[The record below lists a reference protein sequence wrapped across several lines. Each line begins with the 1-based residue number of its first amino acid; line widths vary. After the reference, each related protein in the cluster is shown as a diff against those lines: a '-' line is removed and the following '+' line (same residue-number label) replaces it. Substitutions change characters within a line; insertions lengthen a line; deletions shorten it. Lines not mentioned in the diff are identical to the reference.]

1 MRRTPAVIGAT
12 TALFLGAA
20 VGSPALAQD
29 DTAETLTAQ
38 LSQMNESAA
47 IGTATVQIEGNQ
59 VTVSVQS
66 ADVSAGLPHAQ
77 HIHIG
82 GENRCPPLEVAVGD
96 GLIDTVEGQPF
107 YGEIAVSLTTEG
119 DVGADSA
126 LAVERFPVADETG
139 TLSYER
145 TFDLPEGVTAEDLMN
160 GVIVQHGISALGG
173 DPVQYDGDVVSPLD
187 PNLPLEATI
196 PTLCGA
202 LEVQAPGAG
211 GASTTTTTA
220 AGQQQATTTTAAGGT
235 TTTTAAGQ
243 TTTTTAG
250 GMTTTT
256 AGNQVQ
262 QTPQGG
268 VAAGA
273 GGTAAEG
280 GSMLPLTVAA
290 IAGIGA
296 LGAGVLINRRR
307 STAQVD

>member
-29 DTAETLTAQ
+29 DGQTLTAQ

-47 IGTATVQIEGNQ
+47 LGTATVQIEGNQ

-126 LAVERFPVADETG
+126 VAVERFPVADETG

-173 DPVQYDGDVVSPLD
+173 DPVQYDGDAVSPLD

-202 LEVQAPGAG
+202 LEVQVPGAT
-211 GASTTTTTA
+211 TTTTTA
-220 AGQQQATTTTAAGGT
+220 AGQQQATTTTAAGET

-256 AGNQVQ
+256 AQVQ

-273 GGTAAEG
+273 GGTAADD
-280 GSMLPLTVAA
+280 GSLLPLTAAA

-307 STAQVD
+307 STAHVD